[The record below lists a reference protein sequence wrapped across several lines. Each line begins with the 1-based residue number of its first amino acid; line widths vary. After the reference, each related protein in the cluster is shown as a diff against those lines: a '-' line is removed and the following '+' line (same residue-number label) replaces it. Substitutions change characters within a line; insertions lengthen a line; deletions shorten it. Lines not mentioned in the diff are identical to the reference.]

1 MKHLK
6 TLLLCFLISL
16 SAKLF
21 CRFCFCFWF
30 CLELFLWDFMNACFC
45 MRLCNPVVRLANSGN
60 DFDFGFCVI
69 IWLWPKLIFAA
80 FTAFV
85 FAVPSS
91 HSIHLLLWHC
101 SVSAFRRG
109 TKMHSSLADGQAV
122 GICIQLYGIG
132 PNNKHVCTL
141 KRNQI
146 FRRNP
151 AHLPRLLYK
160 DMYWTE
166 L

>member
-1 MKHLK
+1 
-6 TLLLCFLISL
+6 
-16 SAKLF
+16 
-21 CRFCFCFWF
+21 
-30 CLELFLWDFMNACFC
+30 MNACFC
-45 MRLCNPVVRLANSGN
+45 MRLCNPVVRRVVANSGN
-60 DFDFGFCVI
+60 DFDFGFCFI
-69 IWLWPKLIFAA
+69 LWLSPKLIFAA

-141 KRNQI
+141 KRIRI
-146 FRRNP
+146 FRRN
-151 AHLPRLLYK
+151 LPIFHGYSTRIC
-160 DMYWTE
+160 TE
-166 L
+166 LNCNEPNFIFIFYITSFTFVVIYM